1 LNKIAAVR
9 FASPLPQLDQEYDFL
24 IGPNMSLEI
33 GSLVEVPFG
42 SGKKAKTGVVV
53 SLKTE
58 SEHKG
63 SLAEISAVLSP
74 FAQTTAEVL
83 ELCNMVASRQGAAV
97 GELLAV
103 ALPKRFV
110 RTEKLLAEV
119 SDLEVPETA
128 LNSKIL
134 DSLANTKRVHYTP
147 DLLAS
152 VSDIPAWAIE
162 FATACW
168 KELLSG
174 NSSLVVLPDY
184 REVRHFELALE
195 HLALT
200 SLALRHSSSDKG
212 STRYL
217 NHLTALR
224 QPRINYGTRAASFTP
239 AKNLSLMMIWNDGD
253 ESHTEQT
260 APYWNSRD
268 VLLQR
273 QELQQN
279 NLVLASH
286 SPSSDVLRL
295 VGIGYFKAVESSG
308 TKPLARITESFTR
321 LDDETFGLVSKS
333 VQEQKSVLIQIANL
347 GFASAIACSNCKH
360 LRKCPVCSNGIWIDP
375 NGQYRC
381 RNCKSNA
388 VLPACSC
395 GGVYTRPVR
404 IGSSA
409 IAEQLRRSFPDVPVV
424 ESTGENPVISTN
436 AKGVLVVSTPG
447 AEPDV
452 QGGYDLVVIADAAQM
467 IGAPRLRAL
476 EQAVGNWANAIS
488 LASPKALAILV
499 GLSGSVAEHMKSL
512 GFKAVVSADYQDRLT
527 LGLPPSTRVA
537 SVSASN
543 AHDLAQLKES
553 LSDTDMFD
561 RLRILPS
568 PEPLM
573 LVLDYQYSD
582 GLALASLLKHQ
593 TKLLT
598 AKSKHKKP
606 GERVYRINMDD
617 NKVI

>member
-9 FASPLPQLDQEYDFL
+9 IASPLPQLDQEYDFL
-24 IGPNMSLEI
+24 IGTHISLQI

-42 SGKKAKTGVVV
+42 SGKTAKTGVVV
-53 SLKTE
+53 ALKME
-58 SEHKG
+58 SDHKG
-63 SLAEISAVLSP
+63 DLAEVTAVLSP
-74 FAQTTAEVL
+74 FAQTTSEVL
-83 ELCNMVASRQGAAV
+83 DLCSMVSTRQAAAV

-110 RTEKLLAEV
+110 RTEKIFTEESV
-119 SDLEVPETA
+119 SVVPECV
-128 LNSKIL
+128 LESVIL
-134 DSLANTKRVHYTP
+134 DSLVNSKRVHYTP
-147 DLLAS
+147 SL
-152 VSDIPAWAIE
+152 VSNVAGIPSWAID
-162 FATACW
+162 FAAACW
-168 KELLSG
+168 KELLAG

-195 HLALT
+195 HLGIS
-200 SLALRHSSSDKG
+200 SLALRHSGSDKG

-217 NHLTALR
+217 NHLTAMHA
-224 QPRINYGTRAASFTP
+224 PKINYGTRTACFTP
-239 AKNLSLMMIWNDGD
+239 AKKLSLMILWNDGD
-253 ESHTEQT
+253 ESHTEQ
-260 APYWNSRD
+260 ASPYWNSRD

-295 VGIGYFKAVESSG
+295 VDIGYFKAVESTG
-308 TKPLARITESFTR
+308 FKPLARITESFTR

-333 VQEQKSVLIQIANL
+333 VQEQKSILIQIANL
-347 GFASAIACSNCKH
+347 GWASAIACSNCKE

-375 NGQYRC
+375 SGHYRC
-381 RNCKSNA
+381 RNCRSKETLS
-388 VLPACSC
+388 ACSC
-395 GGVYTRPVR
+395 GGIYTRPVR

-409 IAEQLRRSFPDVPVV
+409 IADQLRRSFPDVSVI

-436 AKGVLVVSTPG
+436 AKGVLVVATPG

-467 IGAPRLRAL
+467 LGAPRLRAL

-488 LASPKALAILV
+488 LSSPKALTIFV
-499 GLSGSVAEHMKSL
+499 GLSGNVAEQMKSL
-512 GFKAVVSADYQDRLT
+512 DFKAVVSADYQDRIS

-537 SVSASN
+537 SISASN
-543 AHDLAQLKES
+543 AHDLALLKDS
-553 LSDTDMFD
+553 LSTTELFGQ
-561 RLRILPS
+561 LRILPS
-568 PEPLM
+568 PEPLV

-593 TKLLT
+593 AKLLS

>member
-1 LNKIAAVR
+1 VR
-9 FASPLPQLDQEYDFL
+9 
-24 IGPNMSLEI
+24 
-33 GSLVEVPFG
+33 
-42 SGKKAKTGVVV
+42 
-53 SLKTE
+53 
-58 SEHKG
+58 
-63 SLAEISAVLSP
+63 
-74 FAQTTAEVL
+74 
-83 ELCNMVASRQGAAV
+83 
-97 GELLAV
+97 
-103 ALPKRFV
+103 
-110 RTEKLLAEV
+110 
-119 SDLEVPETA
+119 
-128 LNSKIL
+128 
-134 DSLANTKRVHYTP
+134 
-147 DLLAS
+147 
-152 VSDIPAWAIE
+152 DIPAWAIE

-168 KELLSG
+168 KELVAGS
-174 NSSLVVLPDY
+174 SSLVVLPDY

-195 HLALT
+195 HLGLAP
-200 SLALRHSSSDKG
+200 LALRHSSSDKG

-217 NHLTALR
+217 NHLTAMREL
-224 QPRINYGTRAASFTP
+224 RINYGTRAVCFTP
-239 AKNLSLMMIWNDGD
+239 AKNLSLMLLWNDGD
-253 ESHTEQT
+253 ESHIEQT
-260 APYWNSRD
+260 SPYWNSRD

-273 QELQQN
+273 QELQGN
-279 NLVLASH
+279 NLVVASH

-295 VGIGYFKAVESSG
+295 VDIGYFKAFGNSG
-308 TKPLARITESFTR
+308 PTPLARITENFTR

-347 GFASAIACSNCKH
+347 GFASAIACSSCKE
-360 LRKCPVCSNGIWIDP
+360 LRRCPVCSNGIWIDP
-375 NGQYRC
+375 SGHYRC
-381 RNCKSNA
+381 RTCKSNEL
-388 VLPACSC
+388 LPACSC
-395 GGVYTRPVR
+395 GGIYIRPVR

-488 LASPKALAILV
+488 LASPNALTIFV
-499 GLSGSVAEHMKSL
+499 GLSGNVAEHMKSL
-512 GFKAVVSADYQDRLT
+512 DFKAVVSADYQDRLT
-527 LGLPPSTRVA
+527 LGLPPRTRVA
-537 SVSASN
+537 SITASN
-543 AHDLAQLKES
+543 AHDLTQLKDS
-553 LSDTDMFD
+553 LSTTDLFD

-582 GLALASLLKHQ
+582 GLALASLLKQQ

-598 AKSKHKKP
+598 AKSKHRKP

>member
-1 LNKIAAVR
+1 MNKIAAVR

-24 IGPNMSLEI
+24 IGPNLSLEI

-53 SLKTE
+53 ALKTK
-58 SEHKG
+58 SDHNG
-63 SLAEISAVLSP
+63 NLAEITAVISP
-74 FAQTTAEVL
+74 FAQTTAEVID
-83 ELCNMVASRQGAAV
+83 LCKLVASRQAAAV
-97 GELLAV
+97 GELLSV

-110 RTEKLLAEV
+110 RTEKSFTETSV
-119 SDLEVPETA
+119 LEVPETK
-128 LNSKIL
+128 LNSVIL
-134 DSLANTKRVHYTP
+134 DSLLDSKRIHYTP
-147 DLLAS
+147 NLLAI
-152 VSDIPAWAIE
+152 VRDIPTWAIE

-195 HLALT
+195 HLGLT

-212 STRYL
+212 SIRYL
-217 NHLTALR
+217 NHLTAMREL
-224 QPRINYGTRAASFTP
+224 RINYGTRTACFTP
-239 AKNLSLMMIWNDGD
+239 AKNLTLTLLWNDGD

-260 APYWNSRD
+260 SPYWNSRD

-273 QELQQN
+273 QELQGN
-279 NLVLASH
+279 KLVLASH

-295 VGIGYFKAVESSG
+295 VDIGYFKAVESSG
-308 TKPLARITESFTR
+308 PKPLARITESFTR

-347 GFASAIACSNCKH
+347 GFASAIACSNCKE
-360 LRKCPVCSNGIWIDP
+360 LRRCPLCSSGIWIDP
-375 NGQYRC
+375 SGHYRC
-381 RNCKSNA
+381 RNCKSNE

-395 GGVYTRPVR
+395 GGIYTRPVR

-409 IAEQLRRSFPDVPVV
+409 IAEQLRRSFPNVSVI
-424 ESTGENPVISTN
+424 ESTGDNPVISTN
-436 AKGVLVVSTPG
+436 AKGVVVVSTPG

-452 QGGYDLVVIADAAQM
+452 QDGYDLVVITDAAQM
-467 IGAPRLRAL
+467 VGAPRLRAL
-476 EQAVGNWANAIS
+476 EQAVANWANAIS
-488 LASPKALAILV
+488 FASQKALAIFV
-499 GLSGSVAEHMKSL
+499 GLSGNVAEHMKSL
-512 GFKAVVSADYQDRLT
+512 DFKAVVSADYQDRLS

-537 SVSASN
+537 SISVSNS
-543 AHDLAQLKES
+543 HDLTQLRES
-553 LSDTDMFD
+553 LSTTDLFE
-561 RLRILPS
+561 RLRLLPS
-568 PEPLM
+568 PEPLV

-582 GLALASLLKHQ
+582 GLALASILKHQ
-593 TKLLT
+593 TKLLA

-617 NKVI
+617 YKVI